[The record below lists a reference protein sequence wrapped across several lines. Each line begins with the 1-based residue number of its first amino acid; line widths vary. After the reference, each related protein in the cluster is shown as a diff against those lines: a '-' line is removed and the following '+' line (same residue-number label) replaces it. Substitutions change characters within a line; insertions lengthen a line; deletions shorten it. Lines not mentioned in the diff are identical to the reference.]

1 MAVRRSFLSPF
12 SIKYNTGILLFN
24 SALSLSGSSDD
35 TDDSA
40 SFLSALFLLNESNFF
55 LVFVFA

>member
-1 MAVRRSFLSPF
+1 MTVRRSFLNPF
-12 SIKYNTGILLFN
+12 CNAYNTGILLFN

-40 SFLSALFLLNESNFF
+40 SLLSALLLLNESIFF
-55 LVFVFA
+55 LVFVLA